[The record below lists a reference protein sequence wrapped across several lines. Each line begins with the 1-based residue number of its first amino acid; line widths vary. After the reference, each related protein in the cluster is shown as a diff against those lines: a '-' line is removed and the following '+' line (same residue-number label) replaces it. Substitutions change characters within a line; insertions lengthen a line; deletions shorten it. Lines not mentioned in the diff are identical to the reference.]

1 VGEQVAITF
10 DYEAAGIQMQENWK
24 DAESLGQIGA
34 AIGRISSAG
43 SAYPLP
49 STDSQGP
56 SKLIS
61 AIDAFDKAMAWV
73 VLECSDAAA
82 NLGSGLEKVAKN
94 FDSTEHYNRE
104 RALKLGVEWNK

>member
-1 VGEQVAITF
+1 MGEKVAITF

-61 AIDAFDKAMAWV
+61 AIDAFNKAMSMV
-73 VLECSDAAA
+73 ILEYSDAAS
-82 NLGSGLEKVAKN
+82 NLGSGVASASAN
-94 FDSTEHYNRE
+94 LDATEHYNRE
-104 RALKLGVEWNK
+104 RAAQLGVEWNK